1 MKEFET
7 LSELLED
14 LDREGISGIART
26 RAMGN
31 FLLRKSRLHGKP
43 YSASFE
49 LTPLCNFACKMCY
62 MHLTREQMQREGHLL
77 STDEWLDIARQAV
90 DAGVMNVDL
99 TGGECLTHPGFT
111 EIFSYLINR
120 GVHVSVLTNG
130 QLLSDKHI
138 ELFTR
143 YRPAVVQ
150 ISLYGSNSEG
160 YINVTGIDAFEDVL
174 HAVNRLKEADIRV
187 SMTVMP
193 NRFMKEDAPAM
204 LDLLHSLNV
213 DYRIGMT
220 TLPARPE
227 TGRQIEEYI
236 IDNEAYV
243 GICRL
248 EEEYQTRIA
257 EERSL
262 VPIKRYDFR
271 IKGQEQFV
279 GIPCAAG
286 AAHFH
291 INWKGEMQ
299 PCIGFHGVTK
309 SVLANGLESAWFEIR
324 ELMKQY
330 VSPNECQS
338 CEYKKSCVGCAAEKT
353 SGVLNGRINKWV
365 CKRQKDLNK
374 LSLGNQVNQRDIGSD
389 ML

>member
-1 MKEFET
+1 
-7 LSELLED
+7 
-14 LDREGISGIART
+14 
-26 RAMGN
+26 
-31 FLLRKSRLHGKP
+31 
-43 YSASFE
+43 
-49 LTPLCNFACKMCY
+49 
-62 MHLTREQMQREGHLL
+62 
-77 STDEWLDIARQAV
+77 
-90 DAGVMNVDL
+90 
-99 TGGECLTHPGFT
+99 
-111 EIFSYLINR
+111 
-120 GVHVSVLTNG
+120 
-130 QLLSDKHI
+130 
-138 ELFTR
+138 
-143 YRPAVVQ
+143 
-150 ISLYGSNSEG
+150 
-160 YINVTGIDAFEDVL
+160 
-174 HAVNRLKEADIRV
+174 
-187 SMTVMP
+187 
-193 NRFMKEDAPAM
+193 
-204 LDLLHSLNV
+204 
-213 DYRIGMT
+213 MT

-243 GICRL
+243 GICQL

-309 SVLANGLESAWFEIR
+309 SVLASGLESAWFEVR

-353 SGVLNGRINKWV
+353 SGVLNGSINKWV